1 MGWGFFSPSPC
12 FATVVIHY
20 SFVAFAAMGHSPIG
34 RGREGILL
42 RENALFR
49 VTEEGEDNFIK
60 KLGGGISYARG
71 QQNFFLMH
79 TTFVCIT
86 ELYVFR
92 EMRKGGKLPKNEL
105 IYNYDGAVFSPSAI
119 F

>member
-1 MGWGFFSPSPC
+1 
-12 FATVVIHY
+12 
-20 SFVAFAAMGHSPIG
+20 MGHSPMG

-60 KLGGGISYARG
+60 KLGEGGGVVISYSRG

-92 EMRKGGKLPKNEL
+92 EMRKGGGELPKK
-105 IYNYDGAVFSPSAI
+105 
-119 F
+119 